1 MGATIKKSHNKKR
14 FTRAV
19 TGVIMGILYAKFEI
33 LIKDYLKD

>member
-1 MGATIKKSHNKKR
+1 MGAKIKKSHNKKR